1 MRRGT
6 GREESVVFTL
16 TVSVSK
22 PSSLLPT
29 LLAYVDTDT
38 LTCNCHTHTTKAAG
52 GGGLA
57 ANTKLNLQIEFFN
70 RIKKWFPGAH
80 VRPIEIDF
88 GLF

>member
-1 MRRGT
+1 MKRGT

-22 PSSLLPT
+22 PSSLFPT
-29 LLAYVDTDT
+29 LLAFVDTDT
-38 LTCNCHTHTTKAAG
+38 LTCICHTHT
-52 GGGLA
+52 A

-88 GLF
+88 VLF